1 MRNTRLAT
9 RLRRLRNRAQR
20 GMTLIEIMVVVA
32 IISMLMGTVAVGAFS
47 QLEKSKVKNAKM
59 IIKNVESALIAYQT
73 DNTDSCPKQL
83 VDLYTQKFLTKEP
96 KDPWGEPLIFKCP
109 GEHNKDGAD
118 LVSKG
123 KDKQEGTADDI
134 KSWEL

>member
-1 MRNTRLAT
+1 MRTRSK
-9 RLRRLRNRAQR
+9 RSRGSR

-32 IISMLMGTVAVGAFS
+32 IISMLMGTVAVGAFT

-59 IIKNVESALIAYQT
+59 IIHNIESALVAYQT

-83 VDLYTQKFLTKEP
+83 NDLYTQKYLTKEV
-96 KDPWGEPLIFKCP
+96 KDPWGEQLLFKCP
-109 GEHNKDGAD
+109 GEHNKDGVD

-123 KDKQEGTADDI
+123 KDKQEGTPDDI
-134 KSWEL
+134 RNWE

>member
-1 MRNTRLAT
+1 MRSYHA
-9 RLRRLRNRAQR
+9 RLRSRRALAR

-47 QLEKSKVKNAKM
+47 QLEKSKVKNARM
-59 IIKNVESALIAYQT
+59 VIKAVEQALVAYQT

-83 VDLYTQKFLTKEP
+83 VDLYTQKYLTKEP

-123 KDKQEGTADDI
+123 KDKQEGTADDV